1 MEGERERDGRERR
14 GVRPTLSHSLQP
26 TSTTPLTSLTLFSLH
41 STVSDLTMDGG
52 NPVGAAVAAISV
64 VSSGMQQILCRS
76 LQQKHGLSANELLS
90 NTAPAQAASLL
101 LLGPWLD
108 ARIGGG
114 RSVFDYAWTPGAARL
129 LVLSCVAAVGVNV
142 SQFACL
148 GRFSAVSFQV
158 RWWGGDGERGDPG
171 VRGGTGIWPPLS
183 PSLTLT
189 RARCL
194 SPSLSLSPS
203 LHPLHHPR
211 SWATPRR

>member
-1 MEGERERDGRERR
+1 
-14 GVRPTLSHSLQP
+14 
-26 TSTTPLTSLTLFSLH
+26 
-41 STVSDLTMDGG
+41 MDGG
-52 NPVGAAVAAISV
+52 NPAGAAVAAISV

-114 RSVFDYAWTPGAARL
+114 GSVFDYAWTPGAARL

-171 VRGGTGIWPPLS
+171 GVWGGTGVWPPLS
-183 PSLTLT
+183 PSLSDS
-189 RARCL
+189 RAHAVSPPL
-194 SPSLSLSPS
+194 SPSLPLSTPS
-203 LHPLHHPR
+203 ITQGPGPR
-211 SWATPRR
+211 QDGDRPPGRVGPVR